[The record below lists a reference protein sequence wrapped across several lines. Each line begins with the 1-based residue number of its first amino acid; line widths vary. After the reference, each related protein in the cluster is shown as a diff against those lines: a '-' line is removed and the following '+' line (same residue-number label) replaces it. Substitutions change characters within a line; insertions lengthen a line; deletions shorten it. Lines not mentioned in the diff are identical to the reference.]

1 MTNRRV
7 HGEGARF
14 FVVVPNRRKRNGF
27 RSRVGFCFRPFVFA
41 PWFCLSERGLCAV
54 FARLIPVGGAA
65 CVRTGRERGKAAGR
79 KGQRR
84 KEGLLQSSRL
94 RRRMDGTGTLLLR
107 FVIDGKKAIFVTHCG
122 YGVIGSRARLRIW
135 CRKAWGF
142 ESLYPHKSVMAAE
155 DKSQV
160 VALLSVSDATGWAGR
175 FFRTGFRC
183 LVLVGLDLK
192 RPYRSEQICSER
204 YGLFKLF
211 GKWGRL
217 RGGVGVSLFARTRCS
232 RGGWRWRSGL
242 RRGRCVRPIGGRF
255 RPVGALRR
263 GACRSLPAT
272 AWPGWRHCTPPAA

>member
-7 HGEGARF
+7 PGEGARF

-41 PWFCLSERGLCAV
+41 PWFCFRKGLCAV

-65 CVRTGRERGKAAGR
+65 CVRTGRERG
-79 KGQRR
+79 RR
-84 KEGLLQSSRL
+84 PEEKDRGGKRGFCSRL
-94 RRRMDGTGTLLLR
+94 GCAGGWMGLER
-107 FVIDGKKAIFVTHCG
+107 FCCDLSLTAKKAIFVTHCG

-183 LVLVGLDLK
+183 LVRVGLDLK